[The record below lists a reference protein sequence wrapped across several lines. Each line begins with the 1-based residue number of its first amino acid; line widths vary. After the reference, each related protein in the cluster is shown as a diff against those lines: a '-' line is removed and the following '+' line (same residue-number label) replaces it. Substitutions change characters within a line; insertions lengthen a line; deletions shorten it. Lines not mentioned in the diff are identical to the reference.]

1 MTTDPSNGRLHMAL
15 SYNSAAKALSSLLKM
30 HAHAEMTKQCGERSD
45 NTIRSRSQW
54 VQQQI
59 TRPR

>member
-1 MTTDPSNGRLHMAL
+1 MAL
-15 SYNSAAKALSSLLKM
+15 SHSNAVKALSSLLKM

-45 NTIRSRSQW
+45 NAIRSRSQG

>member
-1 MTTDPSNGRLHMAL
+1 MAL
-15 SYNSAAKALSSLLKM
+15 SHSSVAKALSSLLKM

-45 NTIRSRSQW
+45 NAIRSRSQG